1 MPTDK
6 KTVDLYNKMAANWTK
21 SKRDNSNLY
30 HTYLE
35 KPAIYGKLPNLKGKT
50 VLCLGCGS
58 GEEAEYLRIYGAK
71 KVVGIDISEKLI
83 EIAKSS
89 YLGIEFYVMD
99 IEKLDFPA
107 ESFDFAF
114 SSLTMHYL
122 ENWTKALRGIYKI
135 LKKNSLFLFSITSP
149 FFSAM
154 EKVDNENIKSRLVG
168 YKDYKGSENY
178 EVFGDYLGLYKRQVN
193 VAPGMIIS
201 NYHRPLSVI
210 IKEIRS
216 TGFELL
222 DIIEPK
228 ALPESKKQDHK
239 FWAIHQKITE
249 FMIFELRKNS
259 GEF

>member
-6 KTVDLYNKMAANWTK
+6 KTVDLYNKLAANWTK

-30 HTYLE
+30 HMYLE
-35 KPAIYGKLPNLKGKT
+35 KPAIYSKLPNLNGKT

-58 GEEAEYLRIYGAK
+58 GEETEYLRIQGAK
-71 KVVGIDISEKLI
+71 KIVGIDISEKLI

-89 YLGIEFYVMD
+89 YPNIEFYVMD
-99 IEKLDFPA
+99 IEKLDFPE

-122 ENWTKALRGIYKI
+122 ENWTKALQRIHKI
-135 LKKNSLFLFSITSP
+135 LKKNCIFLFSITSP

-154 EKVDNENIKSRLVG
+154 EKVDNEKIKSRLVG
-168 YKDYKGSENY
+168 YKDYKNTKKY
-178 EVFGDYLGLYKRQVN
+178 QLFGNYLGLYKRKVY
-193 VAPGMIIS
+193 VAPGLTIT

-210 IKEIRS
+210 IKEIRN

-222 DIIEPK
+222 DLVEPK
-228 ALPESKKQDHK
+228 ALPESKKQDPK

-249 FMIFELRKNS
+249 FMIFELRKK
-259 GEF
+259 